1 MSKQNEGGESII
13 EISPHRVENLPL
25 PKVLIRPII
34 AVNMLAL
41 AVTSAPKA
49 SLSGL
54 SSERVIIEQGKST
67 ILYPIIKLK
76 YSNGRVI
83 QDKDETV
90 NIVPSVENSVI
101 KGETTVDI
109 TFQQIIGDLRKENA
123 VLKNRLRNSL
133 PIHTLIYMI
142 GSSIVATIAST
153 LLLMRVA
160 LNIYTIDPY
169 YLICTLI
176 ITLGLFLTAFVSLKD
191 WKDNLLDERT
201 RQIPK

>member
-1 MSKQNEGGESII
+1 MSKQNEGEESII
-13 EISPHRVENLPL
+13 EISSHRVENSPL
-25 PKVLIRPII
+25 PKVLIGPII

-41 AVTSAPKA
+41 AVTSTPKT

-54 SSERVIIEQGKST
+54 SSERVIIEQGKS
-67 ILYPIIKLK
+67 IVIYPIIKLK
-76 YSNGRVI
+76 YSNGQVI
-83 QDKDETV
+83 QDKDEVV
-90 NIVPSVENSVI
+90 NRVPSVENSVI
-101 KGETTVDI
+101 KGETTADI

-133 PIHTLIYMI
+133 PIHTLTYMV
-142 GSSIVATIAST
+142 GSGIVTGIVST

-160 LNIYTIDPY
+160 LNVYTIDPY

-201 RQIPK
+201 R

>member
-1 MSKQNEGGESII
+1 MSKQNEGEESII
-13 EISPHRVENLPL
+13 EISPHRVENSPL
-25 PKVLIRPII
+25 PKVLIGPII

-41 AVTSAPKA
+41 AVTSTPKT

-54 SSERVIIEQGKST
+54 SSERVIIEQGKS
-67 ILYPIIKLK
+67 IVIYPIIKLK
-76 YSNGRVI
+76 YSNGQVI
-83 QDKDETV
+83 QDKDEVV
-90 NIVPSVENSVI
+90 NRVPSVENSVI
-101 KGETTVDI
+101 KGETTADI

-133 PIHTLIYMI
+133 PIHTLTYMV
-142 GSSIVATIAST
+142 GSGIVTGIVST

-160 LNIYTIDPY
+160 LNVYTIDPY

-201 RQIPK
+201 R

>member
-1 MSKQNEGGESII
+1 MSKQNEGEESII
-13 EISPHRVENLPL
+13 EISPHRVENSPL
-25 PKVLIRPII
+25 PKVLIGPII

-41 AVTSAPKA
+41 AVTSTPKT

-54 SSERVIIEQGKST
+54 SSERVIIEQGKS
-67 ILYPIIKLK
+67 IVIYPIIKLK
-76 YSNGRVI
+76 YSNGQVI
-83 QDKDETV
+83 QDKDEVV
-90 NIVPSVENSVI
+90 NRVPSVENSVI
-101 KGETTVDI
+101 KGETTADI

-133 PIHTLIYMI
+133 PIHTLTYMV
-142 GSSIVATIAST
+142 GSGIVTGIVST

-160 LNIYTIDPY
+160 LNVYTMDPY

-201 RQIPK
+201 R